1 MSCCRAALLA
11 LLCTEGALSRVVRVV
26 RVVRLVRLV
35 SCGARPG
42 KMSQVKLRLQSP

>member
-1 MSCCRAALLA
+1 MAAVSCCRAVLLM

-26 RVVRLVRLV
+26 RVVRLV

-42 KMSQVKLRLQSP
+42 KMSQVKNEIP